1 MHYYLPDEF
10 TYIIATEIKKP
21 DFDDANADA
30 DNTAYDEWIDHIK
43 HSRTSVKK
51 ISTSRKLE
59 AQFADP
65 KYNGDYPE
73 LEEGTDFISGGDF
86 AMTLQEYADLEIN
99 ED

>member
-1 MHYYLPDEF
+1 MYYYLPDEF
-10 TYIIATEIKKP
+10 THIIATEIEKP
-21 DFDDANADA
+21 FFDDANADA
-30 DNTAYDEWIDHIK
+30 DNTPYNEWVEKMRKGKDC
-43 HSRTSVKK
+43 KK

-59 AQFADP
+59 AQFASP

-86 AMTLQEYADLEIN
+86 AMTLQEYSDLEIN

>member
-1 MHYYLPDEF
+1 MYYYLPDEF
-10 TYIIATEIKKP
+10 THIIATEIEMP
-21 DFDDANADA
+21 FRDLGNADA
-30 DNTAYDEWIDHIK
+30 DNTPYNEWVEKMRKGDGC
-43 HSRTSVKK
+43 KK

-73 LEEGTDFISGGDF
+73 LEEGTDFKRGGDF